1 MKKTLTAI
9 AAAAT
14 LGLAT
19 LAAPQPAQARHGHI
33 GGAILG
39 GLAAGAILGA
49 AAGPYYYGPGPYYA
63 YGPGPYAYGPGPGL
77 LRRALLLD
85 RPALLERLS
94 LALAARAGL
103 RLT

>member
-1 MKKTLTAI
+1 MKKTLIAI

-14 LGLAT
+14 LGLTT

-33 GGAILG
+33 GGAILA

-63 YGPGPYAYGPGPGL
+63 YGPGPYAYGPGPVYYGGPCYWTG
-77 LRRALLLD
+77 RRYWNGYGWHWRRVRVCD
-85 RPALLERLS
+85 
-94 LALAARAGL
+94 
-103 RLT
+103 

>member
-1 MKKTLTAI
+1 MRKTLTAI

-33 GGAILG
+33 AGAILG

-49 AAGPYYYGPGPYYA
+49 AAGPYYYG
-63 YGPGPYAYGPGPGL
+63 YGPGPYAYAPGPVYYGGSCHWTGRRYWNGYRWHWRR
-77 LRRALLLD
+77 LRVCD
-85 RPALLERLS
+85 
-94 LALAARAGL
+94 
-103 RLT
+103 